1 MKKIITLIMVAVLM
15 LSFAV
20 VANAAVGT
28 VVYATKTSEAPNMEE
43 DTPFIDESWGDPA
56 IVLNA
61 NSENVEFFKQYTED
75 NEFIRDSYW
84 EANKTSLVLI
94 EPDGGDVEL
103 YYLWDNKYI
112 YFGMKTPDTTPSGHV
127 EAYKGDGFQFW
138 LSPLAAIP
146 QNYVQSKIH
155 EENPLDAFYNTNQ
168 TLYDFFASLD
178 SSDWDSISGGAAA
191 SCDFEVYIHD
201 DGYMYAYVK
210 IPLVNIGL
218 NPKGEL
224 HGTELATALLR
235 VSSISVDDRGYA
247 GYLTWGKYFYETK
260 LNTLNTIVLVD
271 PAKGTPDVGV
281 DTTPV
286 ETTAPETDAP
296 ETDAPETDA
305 PETDAPETDA
315 PETDA
320 PETDAPE
327 TDAPET
333 DAPETDAPETD
344 APETDAPETD
354 APETDAPET
363 DAPETDA
370 PVAPETDAPETDA
383 PVAPETD
390 APETDA
396 PVAPETDAP
405 ETDAPVAPETD
416 APATD
421 APATDAPVAT
431 PVEPAK
437 KGNTGLIIGIV
448 AAVVVVGA
456 VVGIVLGKKKK

>member
-28 VVYATKTSEAPNMEE
+28 VVYATKVDEAPNMEE
-43 DTPFIDESWGDPA
+43 DTAFIDETWGEPA

-61 NSENVEFFKQYTED
+61 SSENVEFFKQFTED
-75 NEFIRDSYW
+75 NPFIKDSYW
-84 EANKTSLVLI
+84 EANKAALSLI

-103 YYLWDNKYI
+103 YFLWDSKFF
-112 YFGMKTPDTTPSGHV
+112 YFGMKTPDSTPSGHT
-127 EAYKGDGFQFW
+127 EAYKGDGVQFW

-155 EENPLDAFYNTNQ
+155 EDNPLDEYYNVNES
-168 TLYDFFASLD
+168 LYDFYTTLD
-178 SSDWDSISGGAAA
+178 TSDWDSHAGGAAA
-191 SCDFEVYIHD
+191 SCDYETFIAE
-201 DGYMYAYVK
+201 DGYMYVYVK

-218 NPKGEL
+218 NTKNNL

-235 VSSISVDDRGYA
+235 VSSVGVDDRGYA

-260 LNTLNTIVLVD
+260 LDTLNTIVLVD
-271 PAKGTPDVGV
+271 PAQGDVTVDTTPV

-286 ETTAPETDAP
+286 ETEAPETEAPETDAPETEAPETDAPETDAPETEAPETEAPETEAPETEAPETEAPETDVPETDAP

-320 PETDAPE
+320 PETDVPE
-327 TDAPET
+327 TD
-333 DAPETDAPETD
+333 
-344 APETDAPETD
+344 
-354 APETDAPET
+354 
-363 DAPETDA
+363 
-370 PVAPETDAPETDA
+370 
-383 PVAPETD
+383 
-390 APETDA
+390 
-396 PVAPETDAP
+396 
-405 ETDAPVAPETD
+405 APETD

-421 APATDAPVAT
+421 APATDAPAT
-431 PVEPAK
+431 TDETPTK
-437 KGNTGLIIGIV
+437 KNNTGLIVGIV

-456 VVGIVLGKKKK
+456 IVGIVLGKKKK

>member
-1 MKKIITLIMVAVLM
+1 MKKIITLIMIAVLM
-15 LSFAV
+15 ISFAV
-20 VANAAVGT
+20 MVNAATGT
-28 VVYATKTSEAPNMEE
+28 VVYATKVDEAPNMEE
-43 DTPFIDESWGDPA
+43 DTPFIDESWGEPA

-61 NSENVEFFKQYTED
+61 SSENVEFFKQFTED
-75 NEFIRDSYW
+75 NPFIKDSYW
-84 EANKTSLVLI
+84 EANKATLMLI
-94 EPDGGDVEL
+94 EPDDGDVEL
-103 YYLWDNKYI
+103 YYLWDSKYL
-112 YFGMKTPDTTPSGHV
+112 YFGMKTPDSTPSGHV

-138 LSPLAAIP
+138 LSPLAAIN
-146 QNYVQSKIH
+146 QNYVQSRIH
-155 EENPLDAFYNTNQ
+155 EDNPLDEFYNANQ
-168 TLYDFFASLD
+168 SLYDFFASLD
-178 SSDWDSISGGAAA
+178 SSDWDAISGGAAA
-191 SCDFEVYIHD
+191 ACDFEVYIHD
-201 DGYMYAYVK
+201 DGYMYAYVR

-218 NPKGEL
+218 NPKADN
-224 HGTELATALLR
+224 HGVELATALLR
-235 VSSISVDDRGYA
+235 VSSKGVEDLGYA
-247 GYLTWGKYFYETK
+247 GWLAWGKYFYETK
-260 LNTLNTIVLVD
+260 LDTLNTIVLVD
-271 PAKGTPDVGV
+271 PAQGEVNV

-370 PVAPETDAPETDA
+370 PETDAPETDA
-383 PVAPETD
+383 PVVETD

-396 PVAPETDAP
+396 PV
-405 ETDAPVAPETD
+405 VETD

-421 APATDAPVAT
+421 APATPAEPVA
-431 PVEPAK
+431 EK
-437 KGNTGLIIGIV
+437 NNTGLIIGIV

-456 VVGIVLGKKKK
+456 IVGIVLGKKKK